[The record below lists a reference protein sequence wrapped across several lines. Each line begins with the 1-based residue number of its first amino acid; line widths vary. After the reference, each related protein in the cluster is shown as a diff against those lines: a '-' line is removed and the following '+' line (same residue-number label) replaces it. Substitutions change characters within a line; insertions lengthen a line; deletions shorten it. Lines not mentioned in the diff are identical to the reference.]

1 MRKLTLYTAT
11 LFISLFGAELKGQE
25 VLLHT
30 AGDILHMSKEENGRL
45 WELTQEELFFAEA
58 GSRVGEYEVPP
69 GARQVFGLGRDSVAV
84 IGPDWIA
91 SYAGGRELSRDTI
104 PELVSCVLAM
114 GEKLWLGTMG
124 AGLYGWSQ
132 GRLDTAKSL
141 FDGKY
146 INDLVEQDEQ
156 LAIALDD
163 GVVVMNPSRYDTV
176 QYWPAGV
183 VNHL

>member
-1 MRKLTLYTAT
+1 
-11 LFISLFGAELKGQE
+11 
-25 VLLHT
+25 
-30 AGDILHMSKEENGRL
+30 
-45 WELTQEELFFAEA
+45 
-58 GSRVGEYEVPP
+58 
-69 GARQVFGLGRDSVAV
+69 
-84 IGPDWIA
+84 
-91 SYAGGRELSRDTI
+91 SRDTI

-183 VNHL
+183 VNHLAARDDSTLVVSEPDGTILLLLEKGMPVIDALAVAPGVLDIATSLGDIFVLTEDACCAIGSRGAIDVLLKGRFQSILP